1 MSSGSLDS
9 QTHGGSQL
17 ILFTTV
23 SQGKCK
29 PREEQREVRRR
40 PMCYVSISGQA
51 VEVKN
56 DLLTETACQRGEL
69 P

>member
-1 MSSGSLDS
+1 MSSRSLDS
-9 QTHGGSQL
+9 QTHAGNQL

-23 SQGKCK
+23 SQGKRK
-29 PREEQREVRRR
+29 PREVRRR

-56 DLLTETACQRGEL
+56 DLLTEMACQRGEL

>member
-1 MSSGSLDS
+1 MTSRSSDS

-23 SQGKCK
+23 SQGKRN

-56 DLLTETACQRGEL
+56 DLLTEMACQRGEL